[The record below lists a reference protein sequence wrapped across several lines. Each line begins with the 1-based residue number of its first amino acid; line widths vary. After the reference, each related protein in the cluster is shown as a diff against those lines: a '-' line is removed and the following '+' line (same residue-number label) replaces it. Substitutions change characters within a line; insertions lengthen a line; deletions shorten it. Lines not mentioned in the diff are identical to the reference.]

1 MTLLVRRRALI
12 SLCIVTVTVAL
23 GVAVAAYVVIG
34 SVQDAPGVEW
44 PGEAKILAE
53 RVLLLGIVGA
63 VVVAAACAAV
73 VLRAVRLS
81 VQLQKLVE
89 MNRLTGFSPE
99 EGLNRMGDVGQKI
112 VVLYRQL
119 SEVSAKR
126 SLKISALTA
135 LNEYLLSESK
145 ELIAVID
152 ASGHVVQTSNP
163 LAERG
168 RKMLGVHLD
177 SLIPDA
183 QTNSAVLEMHRT
195 RAQVVRER
203 QGESVLF
210 TPVVNRAGDVAYGV
224 VTLTRTV
231 TDEMRERAE
240 SARKGNGAKKTAARR
255 GAFARLFG
263 KR

>member
-12 SLCIVTVTVAL
+12 SFSIVTVI
-23 GVAVAAYVVIG
+23 VAVGIAAAAHVVIG

-63 VVVAAACAAV
+63 VVVVAACIAIV
-73 VLRAVRLS
+73 SRAVQLS

-119 SEVSAKR
+119 SEVSNKR

-135 LNEYLLSESK
+135 LNEYLLAESK
-145 ELIAVID
+145 QHIAVID
-152 ASGHVVQTSNP
+152 ASGHVVQMSNP

-183 QTNSAVLEMHRT
+183 QTNSAVLEMNRT

-203 QGESVLF
+203 QGDSILF

-224 VTLTRTV
+224 VTLTRTL
-231 TDEMRERAE
+231 TDQMREQAE
-240 SARKGNGAKKTAARR
+240 AATKGNGGKKPAARR
-255 GAFARLFG
+255 
-263 KR
+263 